1 MLEVSFY
8 ILSPTYESG
17 RDVVACKLA
26 EKAYRQGIF
35 SILYTE
41 SENQSRFLDDL
52 LWTFRNTSFVPHQI
66 LTVPKPPENPQ
77 ILICNLFLPGREN
90 LTVINL
96 ASAIPNEL
104 ENCQRILEIIAPDE
118 PAKQAGRQRYRQ
130 YQQIGANLVTHPL

>member
-26 EKAYRQGIF
+26 EKAYRQGIY
-35 SILYTE
+35 SIIHTASE
-41 SENQSRFLDDL
+41 SHSRTLDDL

-66 LTVPKPPENPQ
+66 LTDSKPPENPQ
-77 ILICNLFLPGREN
+77 ILICSLFLPTLEN

-96 ASAIPNEL
+96 APDIPKEL
-104 ENCQRILEIIAPDE
+104 GNCQRILEIIAPDDQ
-118 PAKQAGRQRYRQ
+118 AKQSGRQRYRQ
-130 YQQIGANLVTHPL
+130 YQQTGVNLVTHNL